1 MHKKGDKP
9 WALFLFPDGK
19 LIGDDLVCSGIFPSG
34 LEGKH
39 CPFSE
44 EGRMPRPIPI
54 DEASKPKL
62 GQFGELA
69 PPCAVESLGNLEA
82 WQRAGEVRYPEEL
95 GLLNVYKCRQMFLLV
110 VPGLKGDQLEENGT
124 RS

>member
-1 MHKKGDKP
+1 MHNKGDKP
-9 WALFLFPDGK
+9 QALFLFPDGK
-19 LIGDDLVCSGIFPSG
+19 LLGDNLVCSGIPPSG

-44 EGRMPRPIPI
+44 GGSMPRPKPI

-62 GQFGELA
+62 GQSGELA
-69 PPCAVESLGNLEA
+69 PPCAVEYLGSLEA
-82 WQRAGEVRYPEEL
+82 WQSVGEVRYPKEL
-95 GLLNVYKCRQMFLLV
+95 GSLKAYKCRQMFLLV
-110 VPGLKGDQLEENGT
+110 VPGLKVDQLEGKGT